1 MKNKL
6 KLLSLSVAL
15 LLPQYLLAAAGP
27 AADLV
32 QKCQDNVDKAK
43 KQLSPAVAQ
52 ECVQNLTG
60 PALTEL
66 KNADPE
72 KAAAIISYNNAL
84 VDLKK
89 LTTNYSGKSLAE
101 ALAREMESNSCALCD
116 LGLGPRPESAFS
128 WLETNSGGRLET
140 VKRAVRTWDALG
152 NTRTASLAAETEKY
166 SKDTWNGQKIM
177 ARYGRLSSW
186 ARKNTGIL
194 TRAPA
199 AAAAKPDFAA
209 LAATLRE
216 DLVMDGDDYYVDQL
230 DSLAINAAKAAPAG
244 AAAAAKKDKAAADA
258 AGKTAALKGR
268 SASEQKDYL
277 DGAFDNARPG
287 SGVPAVE
294 TGGKGA
300 KFTPVPIT
308 PAQATELSAKM
319 GTVKDGK
326 FTGYLADEMR
336 GTKAGDELIAFF
348 GDKTYAKSGG
358 NALNLKFEKGTGNLS
373 NALGWWSGD
382 KKTTTVNTN
391 LVDDYC
397 AGKKIT
403 PAQMLKSDEH
413 LKGVARYVA
422 PNFVHETTH
431 QRQDAWASRNGL
443 DYIKY
448 RGGSTGQPYQ
458 MEMETEAF
466 SMQAAF
472 SAEKAKKA
480 GPAYLAQI
488 SPSHRANAERFME
501 DGVDVMRT
509 EKHKLYTGI
518 SSMEGASAQE
528 FKKAQGAASYVKLLE
543 DKKRADPASLTEKE
557 QADLKLYREAM
568 DSRFKWYTMVQQKSA
583 ADERKLLE
591 WREGF
596 DAPPVSV
603 VPRPGA

>member
-1 MKNKL
+1 VKNKL

-27 AADLV
+27 GADLV

-43 KQLSPAVAQ
+43 KQLSPVVAQ
-52 ECVQNLTG
+52 ECVQKLTG
-60 PALTEL
+60 PVLTEL
-66 KNADPE
+66 QNSDPG
-72 KAAAIISYNNAL
+72 KAAVIISHNNAL

-89 LTTNYSGKSLAE
+89 LTSNYSGKSLAE
-101 ALAREMESNSCALCD
+101 ALAREMEASACALCE

-128 WLETNSGGRLET
+128 WLETNAGGRAAT
-140 VKRAVRTWDALG
+140 VKNAVRTWDALG
-152 NTRTASLAAETEKY
+152 GTRTNSLAAETEKY

-177 ARYGRLSSW
+177 ARYQRLSTW
-186 ARKNTGIL
+186 ARKNTDVL

-209 LAATLRE
+209 LADTLRT

-244 AAAAAKKDKAAADA
+244 AAAAAKKDKATADTAA
-258 AGKTAALKGR
+258 KTAALKGR

-277 DGAFDNARPG
+277 DGAFDNAQPG

-308 PAQATELSAKM
+308 PAQSAQLSAKM

-326 FTGYLADEMR
+326 FTGYLADEVR
-336 GTKAGDELIAFF
+336 GTKAGDEVVAFF
-348 GDKTYAKSGG
+348 GDKTYAASGG
-358 NALNLKFEKGTGNLS
+358 NKLNLKFEKGTGNLS

-403 PAQMLKSDEH
+403 PEQMLKSDEH

-422 PNFVHETTH
+422 PNFVHETMH

-448 RGGSTGQPYQ
+448 KGGSTGQPYQ

-501 DGVDVMRT
+501 DGVDAMRT
-509 EKHKLYTGI
+509 DKHKLYTGI
-518 SSMEGASAQE
+518 SSMQGASAQE
-528 FKKAQGAASYVKLLE
+528 FQKAKGAADYVKILE
-543 DKKRADPASLTEKE
+543 DKKRADPASLTAKE

-591 WREGF
+591 WREAF
-596 DAPPVSV
+596 DAPPAAA
-603 VPRPGA
+603 VPKPGA

>member
-6 KLLSLSVAL
+6 KLLSLAAAL
-15 LLPQYLLAAAGP
+15 LLPQYLLAASGP
-27 AADLV
+27 GADLV

-43 KQLSPAVAQ
+43 KQLSPVVAQ
-52 ECVQNLTG
+52 ECVQKLTG
-60 PALTEL
+60 PVLTEL
-66 KNADPE
+66 QNTDPG
-72 KAAAIISYNNAL
+72 KAAAIISHNNAL

-89 LTTNYSGKSLAE
+89 LTANYSGKSLAE
-101 ALAREMESNSCALCD
+101 ALAREMEASACALCE
-116 LGLGPRPESAFS
+116 LGLGPRPELAFS
-128 WLETNSGGRLET
+128 WFETNVGGRAAT
-140 VKRAVRTWDALG
+140 VKNAVRTWDALG
-152 NTRTASLAAETEKY
+152 GTRTGSLAAETEKY
-166 SKDTWNGQKIM
+166 SKETWNKQKIM
-177 ARYGRLSSW
+177 ARYQRLSAW
-186 ARKNTGIL
+186 ARKNTDVL

-199 AAAAKPDFAA
+199 AAAAKPDFTA
-209 LAATLRE
+209 LADTLRT
-216 DLVMDGDDYYVDQL
+216 DLVMDGDDYYVDLL
-230 DSLAINAAKAAPAG
+230 DSLAINAAKAAPAS
-244 AAAAAKKDKAAADA
+244 AAAAAKKDKAAAATA
-258 AGKTAALKGR
+258 AKTAELKGR

-287 SGVPAVE
+287 AGVPAVE
-294 TGGKGA
+294 AGGKGA

-308 PAQATELSAKM
+308 TAQAAQLSAKM

-326 FTGYLADEMR
+326 FTGYLADEVR
-336 GTKAGDELIAFF
+336 GTKAGDELTAFF
-348 GDKTYAKSGG
+348 ADKEYAKTGG
-358 NALNLKFEKGTGNLS
+358 NALNLKFEKGTGSLS

-382 KKTTTVNTN
+382 KKTTTVNTK

-403 PAQMLKSDEH
+403 PEQMLKSDEH

-431 QRQDAWASRNGL
+431 QRQDAWAARNGL

-448 RGGSTGQPYQ
+448 KGGSTGQPYQ

-472 SAEKAKKA
+472 SAEKAKKT

-501 DGVDVMRT
+501 DGVDAMRT
-509 EKHKLYTGI
+509 DKHKLYTGI

-528 FKKAQGAASYVKLLE
+528 FQKAKGAADYVKILE
-543 DKKRADPASLTEKE
+543 DKRRADPSSLTAKE

-591 WREGF
+591 WREAF
-596 DAPPVSV
+596 DAPPAAA
-603 VPRPGA
+603 VPKPGA

>member
-32 QKCQDNVDKAK
+32 QRCQDNVDKAK

-52 ECVQNLTG
+52 ECVQKLTG
-60 PALTEL
+60 PVLTEL
-66 KNADPE
+66 ENADPE

-89 LTTNYSGKSLAE
+89 LTSKYSGKSLAE
-101 ALAREMESNSCALCD
+101 ALAREMESGSCALCD
-116 LGLGPRPESAFS
+116 LGLGPRPESAFP

-140 VKRAVRTWDALG
+140 VKNAVRTWDALG

-177 ARYGRLSSW
+177 ARYQRLSVW
-186 ARKNTGIL
+186 ARKNTDVL
-194 TRAPA
+194 ARAPA

-209 LAATLRE
+209 LAGTLRT
-216 DLVMDGDDYYVDQL
+216 DLVMDGDDYYVDKL
-230 DSLAINAAKAAPAG
+230 DSLAISAAKAAPAD
-244 AAAAAKKDKAAADA
+244 AAAAAKKDKATAEA
-258 AGKTAALKGR
+258 AGKTAAIKGR

-277 DGAFDNARPG
+277 DNTFDNARPG
-287 SGVPAVE
+287 SGAPAVE

-308 PAQATELSAKM
+308 PAQAAELSAKM

-326 FTGYLADEMR
+326 FTGYLADEVR
-336 GTKAGDELIAFF
+336 GTKAGDEVSAFF
-348 GDKTYAKSGG
+348 ADKTYAKNGS
-358 NALNLKFEKGTGNLS
+358 NALNLKFEKGTGSLS

-397 AGKKIT
+397 EGKKIT

-431 QRQDAWASRNGL
+431 QRQDAWASHNGL

-501 DGVDVMRT
+501 DGVDAMRT

-543 DKKRADPASLTEKE
+543 DKKRADPAGLTEKE

-596 DAPPVSV
+596 DAPAAAA
-603 VPRPGA
+603 VPKPGA